1 VIGMLSRF
9 RLFCDADPSSPPG
22 VEPRAFLLPLLAQP
36 HASPLSHFISHFV
49 PLSERMFDL
58 QQKAE
63 VEGRKSEAKVWSV
76 LIGQVWAGL
85 PGYCHESPKL
95 KEVSISGPLSSI
107 C

>member
-1 VIGMLSRF
+1 MLI
-9 RLFCDADPSSPPG
+9 LSSQPG

-36 HASPLSHFISHFV
+36 HASPLSHFISYFV

-63 VEGRKSEAKVWSV
+63 VEGRQSEAKVWKV

-85 PGYCHESPKL
+85 PGYCHESPNL
-95 KEVSISGPLSSI
+95 KEVS
-107 C
+107 